1 MFFYTLKYHDILE
14 SNVVKRGIAI
24 VKLTAHKSSCKSC
37 KSFGD
42 RNRHTPAN
50 MANTAKVK
58 NVINASTTL
67 LGNMLSK
74 NTLLSKVTPKFRA
87 EAAGVKF
94 SLVYWLT
101 EICD

>member
-1 MFFYTLKYHDILE
+1 MYHDILE

-24 VKLTAHKSSCKSC
+24 VKLTANKSSCKSY
-37 KSFGD
+37 GD

-50 MANTAKVK
+50 TANTAKIK

-74 NTLLSKVTPKFRA
+74 NKLLSKVSPKFRA
-87 EAAGVKF
+87 EAAGVTF

>member
-1 MFFYTLKYHDILE
+1 MYHDILE
-14 SNVVKRGIAI
+14 SDVVKRGIAI
-24 VKLTAHKSSCKSC
+24 VKLTANKSSC

-42 RNRHTPAN
+42 RNRHTP
-50 MANTAKVK
+50 ANTAKVK

-74 NTLLSKVTPKFRA
+74 NKLLSKVTPKFRA